1 MGKFLRFLVLAVI
14 GFMLGAG
21 AAYFSNHRNAPQPI
35 VVGGK
40 PTPAFDVVGKNGRL
54 AIVKPGT
61 GNGTEDPSAGGD
73 DDIAATA
80 AAKAE
85 ADANAKPHPAS
96 DLEQTM
102 TTQATEGV
110 SPALLQKQ
118 AFLRAHSQ
126 PSIGMYVG
134 GTFELKDTDGK
145 TVTEKSFPGKFLLIY
160 FGFSK
165 CPDICPVTLQKMGK
179 VIEKLGDLGARVQP
193 IFITVDPKRDTQE
206 VLKAYAEKLAPGFV
220 LLTGSE
226 EQVKKAEEAFKV
238 QVEMLPGTTGKDDDY
253 IVNHSALVYFM
264 SPQNKLEEVIR
275 LEQSTDKVF
284 GKMQPYLLG
293 TAQKKPAT
301 P

>member
-1 MGKFLRFLVLAVI
+1 MGKFLRFVVLAVI

-21 AAYFSNHRNAPQPI
+21 AAYFSNHRNAPQPVI
-35 VVGGK
+35 TGGK

-73 DDIAATA
+73 DIAATA

-85 ADANAKPHPAS
+85 ADAKPHAATE
-96 DLEQTM
+96 LEQTQL
-102 TTQATEGV
+102 TQAAEGV
-110 SPALLQKQ
+110 SPQLLQKQ

-126 PSIGMYVG
+126 PSIGMHVD
-134 GTFELKDTDGK
+134 GTFELTDTDGK

-165 CPDICPVTLQKMGK
+165 CPDICPVTLEKMGK
-179 VIEKLGDLGARVQP
+179 VIEKLGDLGDSVQP

-206 VLKAYAEKLAPGFV
+206 VLKVYAEKLPPEFV

-238 QVEMLPGTTGKDDDY
+238 QVDMLPGTSGSDDDY
-253 IVNHSALVYFM
+253 VVNHSALVYFM
-264 SPQNKLEEVIR
+264 SPRNKLEEIIR
-275 LEQSTDKVF
+275 LEQSTDKAF

-293 TAQKKPAT
+293 TAQKTPAT

>member
-1 MGKFLRFLVLAVI
+1 MGKFLRFMVLAVI

-21 AAYFSNHRNAPQPI
+21 AAYFSNHRNAPQPV

-61 GNGTEDPSAGGD
+61 GNGNGTEDPSAGA

-85 ADANAKPHPAS
+85 ADAKPHPAS

-102 TTQATEGV
+102 TTQAVEGV
-110 SPALLQKQ
+110 SPQLLQKQ

-126 PSIGMYVG
+126 PSIGMYVA
-134 GTFELKDTDGK
+134 GTFELKDTNGK

-165 CPDICPVTLQKMGK
+165 CPDICPVTLEKMGK

-193 IFITVDPKRDTQE
+193 IFITVDPKRDTQD
-206 VLKAYAEKLAPGFV
+206 VLKAYAEKLPPEFV
-220 LLTGSE
+220 LLTGTE

-238 QVEMLPGTTGKDDDY
+238 QVDMLPGTSGKDDDY

-264 SPQNKLEEVIR
+264 SPANKLEEIIR

-284 GKMQPYLLG
+284 GRLQPYLLG
-293 TAQKKPAT
+293 TAQKKN
-301 P
+301 

>member
-21 AAYFSNHRNAPQPI
+21 AAYFSNHRNAPQPV

-85 ADANAKPHPAS
+85 ADAKPHPVT

-134 GTFELKDTDGK
+134 GTFELKDTDGN

-160 FGFSK
+160 FGFSR
-165 CPDICPVTLQKMGK
+165 CPDICPVTLEKMGK

-193 IFITVDPKRDTQE
+193 VFITVDPKRDTQDA
-206 VLKAYAEKLAPGFV
+206 LKAYGEKLAPGFV

-238 QVEMLPGTTGKDDDY
+238 QVEMLPGTSGKDDDY

-264 SPQNKLEEVIR
+264 SPGNKLEEIIR
-275 LEQSTDKVF
+275 LEQSTDKAF
-284 GKMQPYLLG
+284 GKLQPYLLG
-293 TAQKKPAT
+293 TAQKKN
-301 P
+301 